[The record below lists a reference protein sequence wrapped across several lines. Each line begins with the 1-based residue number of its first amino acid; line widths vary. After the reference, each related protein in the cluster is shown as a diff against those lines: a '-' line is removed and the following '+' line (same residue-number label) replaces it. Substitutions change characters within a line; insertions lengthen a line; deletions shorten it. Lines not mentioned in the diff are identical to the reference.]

1 MLRAA
6 MAENNA
12 VFELVLGWI
21 ETATL
26 PPDRRLPSERALGA
40 QLGIGRSELRK
51 ALATL
56 ERQGCLKRHVGK
68 GTFLVSQPRRNGS
81 NLADIAHRTSPL
93 EAMQARLVVEPEIA
107 RLTALAASPA
117 QLAELRQLS
126 VQIRQAKTWGEY
138 ESLDW
143 RFHNMIAEACGNG
156 LLVEIQYLVNAVRQ
170 DVVWSHLTR
179 GGIGPPA
186 DYRSFV
192 EHDAIVDAISRRDR
206 RAAAEAMRQHL
217 NSTSTMLSGEAD

>member
-1 MLRAA
+1 MVDMTDDNAA
-6 MAENNA
+6 
-12 VFELVLGWI
+12 FDLVLGWI

-26 PPDRRLPSERALGA
+26 PPDGRLPSERALGA

-56 ERQGCLKRHVGK
+56 EGQGCLKRHVGK

-81 NLADIAHRTSPL
+81 NLADITHRTSPL

-107 RLTALAASPA
+107 RLAALAASPA
-117 QLAELRQLS
+117 QLAELRQIG
-126 VQIRQAKTWGEY
+126 VQIRQATTWDEY

-179 GGIGPPA
+179 GGSGPPA
-186 DYRSFV
+186 DYRSFI
-192 EHDAIVDAISRRDR
+192 EHDAIVAAISRRDR

-217 NSTSTMLSGEAD
+217 NSTSMMLSGEAD

>member
-1 MLRAA
+1 MPD
-6 MAENNA
+6 MADTDA
-12 VFELVLGWI
+12 FDLLLGWI
-21 ETATL
+21 QTATL
-26 PPDRRLPSERALGA
+26 PADGRLPSERALGA

-56 ERQGCLKRHVGK
+56 EGQGCLKRHVGQ
-68 GTFLVSQPRRNGS
+68 GTFLVHQPRRDGS
-81 NLADIAHRTSPL
+81 SLGDIAHRTSPL

-107 RLTALAASPA
+107 RLAALAASPA
-117 QLAELRQLS
+117 QLAQLRQLS
-126 VQIRQAKTWGEY
+126 GQIRQATTWKDY

-143 RFHNMIAEACGNG
+143 RFHDLIAEACGNG

-170 DVVWSHLTR
+170 DVVWGHLVR
-179 GGIGPPA
+179 AGSGPPA
-186 DYRSFV
+186 DYRSYL

-217 NSTSTMLSGEAD
+217 NSTSMVLVGEAG

>member
-1 MLRAA
+1 MVD
-6 MAENNA
+6 MAEDNA
-12 VFELVLGWI
+12 AFDLVLGWI

-26 PPDRRLPSERALGA
+26 PPDGRLPSERELGA

-56 ERQGCLKRHVGK
+56 EGQGCLNRHVGR
-68 GTFLVSQPRRNGS
+68 GTFLVSPPRRNGTS
-81 NLADIAHRTSPL
+81 LAGIANRTSPL

-107 RLTALAASPA
+107 RLAALAASPA

-126 VQIRQAKTWGEY
+126 AQIRQATTWDEY
-138 ESLDW
+138 ESRDW
-143 RFHNMIAEACGNG
+143 RFHNMIAEACGYR

-179 GGIGPPA
+179 GGSGPPA
-186 DYRSFV
+186 NYRSFV

-217 NSTSTMLSGEAD
+217 NSTSMVLSGEVN